1 MRAATS
7 ARPGRLPPR
16 PAASSARKPPR
27 PPREGRGAGA
37 ARLLLAGGLLAGYLP
52 GLWAGR
58 SGQTGLGQQLAAYYG
73 QAEQFSAWGPLCLDQ
88 MAAAFLQLFFV
99 LLCGFFTAG
108 PVLLGLFFA
117 AKGLFWGFCAANILQ
132 QNGAV
137 GLLRYWIWAYL
148 PALCLFFLCL
158 WLAGYAAQLSGGLFQ
173 SVFGGSAP
181 RGQLHAAARRLGVR
195 FGVALLC
202 AGLLSVVLSALGAFA
217 ARWVG

>member
-7 ARPGRLPPR
+7 ARPFPSPRR
-16 PAASSARKPPR
+16 PAAPTAHR
-27 PPREGRGAGA
+27 PPRLPKEGRGATGV
-37 ARLLLAGGLLAGYLP
+37 RLLFAGALLAGYLP

-58 SGQTGLGQQLAAYYG
+58 AGQTGLGQQLAAYYS
-73 QAEQFSAWGPLCLDQ
+73 QAEHFSAWGPLCLDQ
-88 MAAAFLQLFFV
+88 LAAAFLQLFFV

-108 PVLLGLFFA
+108 PVLLGLFFV
-117 AKGLFWGFCAANILQ
+117 AKGLFWGLCAANILQ
-132 QNGAV
+132 QSGVA
-137 GLLRYWIWAYL
+137 GLLRYWVSAYL

-173 SVFGGSAP
+173 SVFLGGAP

-202 AGLLSVVLSALGAFA
+202 AGLFSVVFSALGAFA
-217 ARWVG
+217 DRLGG